1 MNQVPS
7 KAYKNLDFLNSPA
20 ARHIRILCE
29 YEEPRQRLMRHRV
42 HHTIVFFGS
51 ARTRS
56 GDDARQ
62 MLISAKA
69 AVESAPADPDAQLL
83 LRKAEIADRMS
94 RYYDAARELARR
106 ITEWSNTRTTG
117 RRFVI
122 TSGGGPG
129 IMEAANRGA
138 SEAAGGRSVGLGISL
153 PFEQGVNPYVTPD
166 LAFEF
171 HYFFTRKYWF
181 LYLCKALVIFPGG
194 FGTLD
199 ELFETLT
206 LVQTG
211 KIKKRLPILLFG
223 TDYWDRVLNFEAMAE
238 FGTISPPDVDL
249 VHKTNDVTEAFQWL
263 VHRLEQDGGSRT
275 DLEDPAPADQLSV
288 GPLVEESFADELAAA
303 GSGADEP

>member
-1 MNQVPS
+1 MNHVPP
-7 KAYKNLDFLNSPA
+7 KAYKNLEFLNSPA

-29 YEEPRQRLMRHRV
+29 YEEPRQRLLRYRV

-56 GDDARQ
+56 GEEAAELLRHAREAH
-62 MLISAKA
+62 AKHPEDPA
-69 AVESAPADPDAQLL
+69 TARAV
-83 LRKAEIADRMS
+83 RKAEAVERMS
-94 RYYDAARELARR
+94 RYYDAAREL
-106 ITEWSNTRTTG
+106 G
-117 RRFVI
+117 RRVTRWSVNKPSGRRYVI

-138 SEAAGGRSVGLGISL
+138 SEVPDGRSLGLGISL
-153 PFEQGVNPYVTPD
+153 PFEQGVNPYVTEE

-194 FGTLD
+194 YGTLD

-211 KIKKRLPILLFG
+211 KIKKKLPIVLFG
-223 TDYWDRVLNFEAMAE
+223 TEYWNRVLNLEAMAE
-238 FGTISPPDVDL
+238 FGTISPEDVNL
-249 VHKTNDVTEAFQWL
+249 VFKTDSVEEAFEYL
-263 VHRLEQDGGSRT
+263 SR
-275 DLEDPAPADQLSV
+275 
-288 GPLVEESFADELAAA
+288 EL
-303 GSGADEP
+303 DEPESTEEVAK